1 MVALLSTKLEQIA
14 PIESGAVMEQNRT
27 GSGGRCLL
35 GVIIDADMPVT
46 SKVQKNRKKA
56 DRFWPTGA
64 A

>member
-1 MVALLSTKLEQIA
+1 
-14 PIESGAVMEQNRT
+14 MEQNRT